1 MEIMNYLEFYS
12 QIKNTPFYKES
23 TVDFNGEYKFFY
35 DETNNAR
42 VLRIKDSGSLN
53 KDKDEDFILGGIVLK
68 KDSNVTSE
76 EFEFLKSLLKV
87 NKQEIKLKSLGVQS
101 KGFIECIKSRKVRT
115 LLKWINEKP
124 IFIHY
129 KIWDDIYYMIADI
142 IDAGVYSFE
151 HLNDSVLEQCMVDFS
166 RKLKTL
172 LNLYVYQ
179 DLEKFLQIL
188 KSYKYPL
195 VEEQYIEEFYKGIID
210 FIESAEPIE
219 IPDFLGITRKE
230 LISYLKSVAEE
241 DFVPFINNKTE
252 DLVFEYADLYLQNAL
267 MLRESFHIFD
277 EENVVQE
284 KINNLNLPDEILSNF
299 KFENSEF
306 LWELQISDCMVGI
319 INKFIKYI
327 KPLKVENISNIEA
340 SLKDEY
346 EKEGV
351 SLFKMILKKS
361 YEECEAFKFNSS
373 NLELENKL
381 CDFFGYLD

>member
-68 KDSNVTSE
+68 KDSNVASE
-76 EFEFLKSLLKV
+76 EFESLKTLLKV
-87 NKQEIKLKSLGVQS
+87 NTQEIKLKSLGVQS
-101 KGFIECIKSRKVRT
+101 KDFIECIKSRKVRT

-142 IDAGVYSFE
+142 IDAGVYRFE
-151 HLNDSVLEQCMVDFS
+151 SECMVYLS
-166 RKLKTL
+166 RELKTL

-195 VEEQYIEEFYKGIID
+195 VEEQYIEEFYKEIIN

-219 IPDFLGITRKE
+219 IPDFLGITKKE
-230 LISYLKSVAEE
+230 LIIYLKGVSKEY
-241 DFVPFINNKTE
+241 FVPFINNKTE

-327 KPLKVENISNIEA
+327 KPLKVENVCNIEA

-346 EKEGV
+346 EKEGI

-373 NLELENKL
+373 NLALENKL

>member
-1 MEIMNYLEFYS
+1 MTF
-12 QIKNTPFYKES
+12 
-23 TVDFNGEYKFFY
+23 
-35 DETNNAR
+35 
-42 VLRIKDSGSLN
+42 
-53 KDKDEDFILGGIVLK
+53 IVLK